1 MREEVHFFIF
11 CLKLIKNLSLD
22 VFDGSSFIPDKY
34 LTVSF
39 MGEHEQL
46 NLNKFILKPHLSLK
60 VEGEPPASHS
70 IVSAPGNR
78 WQDLVVFRD
87 RPTQSPLQHHP
98 QGCVTPGKVLHFSE
112 LCLLCHEELVR
123 SCVDSM

>member
-11 CLKLIKNLSLD
+11 CLKLIKNLNLD

-46 NLNKFILKPHLSLK
+46 NLNKFILKPHLSLR
-60 VEGEPPASHS
+60 VEGEAPASHA

-78 WQDLVVFRD
+78 WQDPVVFRD
-87 RPTQSPLQHHP
+87 RPIRNP
-98 QGCVTPGKVLHFSE
+98 F
-112 LCLLCHEELVR
+112 
-123 SCVDSM
+123 